1 MKTLEKNCELAR
13 EYVRQTGKIPPIPT
27 IDMESLEK
35 YPNLV
40 KVENAVKEEKT
51 SPIKNKTTTKKTT
64 VRKTTKTKEEKDGTT
79 KKVEA
84 HKEVPTHE

>member
-1 MKTLEKNCELAR
+1 
-13 EYVRQTGKIPPIPT
+13 
-27 IDMESLEK
+27 
-35 YPNLV
+35 LV